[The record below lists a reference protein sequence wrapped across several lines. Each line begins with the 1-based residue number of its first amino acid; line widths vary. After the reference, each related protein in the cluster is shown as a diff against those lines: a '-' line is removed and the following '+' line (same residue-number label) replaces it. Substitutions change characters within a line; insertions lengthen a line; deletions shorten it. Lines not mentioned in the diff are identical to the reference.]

1 MISKKP
7 DHPFIQNHG
16 KLQGIIDDFRKNKI
30 NVSVPSLTKCYE
42 LMGFITKQ
50 QSNGVYVVRGQQ
62 IGGSDFKATFHH
74 PKSKHVDPGAVR
86 RAIKAFNDMEELR
99 KELKEGVDAL

>member
-7 DHPFIQNHG
+7 DHPFIQNHA
-16 KLQGIIDDFRKNKI
+16 KLQGLIDGFRKNKN
-30 NVSVPSLTKCYE
+30 NVSVSSLTKCYK
-42 LMGFITKQ
+42 LMGFVTKQ

-62 IGGSDFKATFHH
+62 LDGGNLKVTFHQPH
-74 PKSKHVDPGAVR
+74 SKHIDPGAVR
-86 RAIKAFNDMEELR
+86 RVIRVFDDMGEML